1 MLNFSARLTEHCTRS
16 KSAQPGDQELS
27 FSCPKLNVSRLRRLG
42 AVRAHPWDI
51 LGFFDNQNTRNS
63 LSCFA
68 TGSEKKPFK
77 FKCLMAPTVQY
88 LGIMRTVLLHCP
100 ISAEIRTVNSQS
112 DLRILLRIWIILL
125 FKYGKETGV
134 PRIKPWGNS
143 NKVLDSHSKLPCTC
157 WII

>member
-16 KSAQPGDQELS
+16 KSAQLGDRELF
-27 FSCPKLNVSRLRRLG
+27 FSCPKLNVSRLRWLG
-42 AVRAHPWDI
+42 AIRAI
-51 LGFFDNQNTRNS
+51 LGFFENQNKRNS

-68 TGSEKKPFK
+68 TDSEKKPLK

-112 DLRILLRIWIILL
+112 DLRILLWLWLILL
-125 FKYGKETGV
+125 FKHGKETGV
-134 PRIKPWGNS
+134 ARVKPWENS